1 MSEMAG
7 QGPDTGDS
15 QGQDAGQSQQ
25 FDSGQQSGTGLN
37 PAWND
42 LLQTI
47 PSQLQPQVTPHLQKW
62 DQNYQ
67 ESLNKVHSQY
77 EGWKPFIDGGVEP
90 SDVDFALGLLN
101 AISTNPHEV
110 QQALNEWLQAEEGGE
125 DFQQGYEDEQGQFN
139 SAEQQDPYDI
149 TQHPAYQEMESAV
162 QTMAQILLGQREE
175 EQQAQAD
182 QELDQ
187 EISALQEK
195 YGDFDLRYVL
205 GLAMNDENLDLESA
219 VQEYVQLQ
227 DQILSGKRKPGP
239 PILGSGGSSPNT
251 GLDTTKMSSSET
263 KALVAQMLQ
272 QQLGQ

>member
-7 QGPDTGDS
+7 QGPEVGDS
-15 QGQDAGQSQQ
+15 QGQDAGQGQQ

-101 AISTNPHEV
+101 AISTNPQEV

-125 DFQQGYEDEQGQFN
+125 QYAEYEDEQGQFN

-175 EQQAQAD
+175 EQQALAD
-182 QELDQ
+182 SELDS
-187 EISALQEK
+187 EISTLK
-195 YGDFDLRYVL
+195 DTYGDFDERYVL
-205 GLAMNDENLDLESA
+205 GLAMNDENLSLEDA
-219 VQEYVQLQ
+219 VKEYVQLQ